1 MESTTQNI
9 GRIIAEQRRAAGWTQ
24 TQLAEKLAVTRQTVS
39 SWERGNSYPDV
50 MMLESLAA
58 ALETDVNSLIYPAR
72 SAEGRAAKSQ
82 PLGMGFVVKSL
93 FVYILLLILGAG
105 PAIGLFKLVLGGGIA
120 QEYIYFAC
128 WGLVL
133 MVGYIAYAV
142 CVISEYFAGYYERG
156 DEQAE

>member
-1 MESTTQNI
+1 MYMADVSQNI
-9 GRIIAEQRRAAGWTQ
+9 RRQRLLIKMSQ
-24 TQLAEKLAVTRQTVS
+24 TQLAEKLSVTRQTVS

-58 ALETDVNSLIYPAR
+58 ALETDVNSLIYPAH

-105 PAIGLFKLVLGGGIA
+105 PAIGLFKLVLGGGVA